1 MVTALAIARTSVRRV
16 TRDRTALF
24 FLVVLPVLVILII
37 GFTVRGFSTFRVG
50 VVDLGAGA
58 AGRDVTAA
66 LSHAGEL
73 SVQRFATTHDAS
85 LAVARGQVST
95 AVVLPA
101 GMDAALRAG
110 RTVDVGVVAEQAD
123 TVQQAAAQAVGTVI
137 SRQGARVQAALF
149 AAARSPASFDAALA
163 RASALQTGGAQVE
176 VATRQADTEADVLP
190 QGFEYSA
197 PTELVLFVFL
207 SALAGGANII
217 DSRRLGIYERVA
229 AGPVRAS
236 AVILGEA
243 LAFGAIA
250 VMQAGL
256 IVLVGAVVFGVSWGN
271 VPAAIV
277 LITVWALVGAGA
289 GMLSGTLFRTPE
301 QASAIGPVLG
311 IAFAMLGGCMWPL
324 SIVSRTMREIGHATP
339 HAWAVD
345 AWTALL
351 ARHGDL
357 GSISVQLAVLAAF
370 AVGFLAIATRRFAR
384 VVATR

>member
-1 MVTALAIARTSVRRV
+1 MSALAITATSVRRV
-16 TRDRTALF
+16 LRDRTALF
-24 FLVVLPVLVILII
+24 FLVVLPVVVILII

-66 LSHAGEL
+66 LAHTGDLA
-73 SVQRFATTHDAS
+73 VQRFTTTGAAAQ
-85 LAVARGQVST
+85 AVARGQLAT

-101 GMDAALRAG
+101 GMDGALRAG

-123 TVQQAAAQAVGTVI
+123 TVQQAAAQAVTTVI

-149 AAARSPASFDAALA
+149 ATARSPASFEAALA
-163 RASALQTGGAQVE
+163 RAATLQEGGAQVT
-176 VATRQADTEADVLP
+176 VVTREADRRANVLP

-207 SALAGGANII
+207 SALTGGANVI

-229 AGPVRAS
+229 AAPVRAS
-236 AVILGEA
+236 TVVVGEA
-243 LAFGAIA
+243 LGFAAIA

-271 VPAAIV
+271 VPAAAV
-277 LITVWALVGAGA
+277 LIALWALVGAGA

-301 QASAIGPVLG
+301 QATAVGPVVG

-324 SIVSRTMREIGHATP
+324 SIVSSTMREVGHVTP

-351 ARHGDL
+351 ARHGTL
-357 GSISVQLAVLAAF
+357 ASIGRELAVLAAF
-370 AVGFLAIATRRFAR
+370 AAGFLVIATRRFAR
-384 VVATR
+384 VVAAR

>member
-1 MVTALAIARTSVRRV
+1 MSALAITATAVRRV
-16 TRDRTALF
+16 LRDRTALF
-24 FLVVLPVLVILII
+24 FLVVLPVVVILII

-58 AGRDVTAA
+58 AGRDVTTA
-66 LSHAGEL
+66 LTHTGDLA
-73 SVQRFATTHDAS
+73 VQRFTTTRAAAQ
-85 LAVARGQVST
+85 AVARGQIST

-110 RTVDVGVVAEQAD
+110 RTVDVGVVSEQAD
-123 TVQQAAAQAVGTVI
+123 TAQQAAAQAVTTVI
-137 SRQGARVQAALF
+137 SRHGARVQAALF

-163 RASALQTGGAQVE
+163 RASALQEGGGAQVT
-176 VATRQADTEADVLP
+176 VASRQADRRANVLP

-207 SALAGGANII
+207 SALTGGANVI

-229 AGPVRAS
+229 AAPVRAS
-236 AVILGEA
+236 TVVVGEA
-243 LAFGAIA
+243 LGFAAIA

-271 VPAAIV
+271 PPAAAV
-277 LITVWALVGAGA
+277 LVVLWALVGAGA

-301 QASAIGPVLG
+301 QATAVGPVVG

-324 SIVSRTMREIGHATP
+324 SIVSSTMREVGHVTP

-351 ARHGDL
+351 ARHGTL
-357 GSISVQLAVLAAF
+357 GSIGRELAVLAAF
-370 AVGFLAIATRRFAR
+370 AAGFLVIATRRFAR
-384 VVATR
+384 VVAAR

>member
-1 MVTALAIARTSVRRV
+1 VSALAITGTAVRRV
-16 TRDRTALF
+16 LRDRTALF

-58 AGRDVTAA
+58 AGREVTTA
-66 LSHAGEL
+66 LANAGDL
-73 SVQRFATTHDAS
+73 AVQRFATAHDAAQ
-85 LAVARGQVST
+85 AVARGQVST

-110 RTVDVGVVAEQAD
+110 RTVDVAVVAEQAD
-123 TVQQAAAQAVGTVI
+123 TVQQAASQAVTTVI
-137 SRQGARVQAALF
+137 SRQGARVQAAVF

-163 RASALQTGGAQVE
+163 RATALQQEGAQV
-176 VATRQADTEADVLP
+176 VVSSTQADREANVLP

-207 SALAGGANII
+207 SARAGGASVI

-229 AGPVRAS
+229 AAPVRAS
-236 AVILGEA
+236 TVIVGEA
-243 LAFGAIA
+243 LGFAAIA
-250 VMQAGL
+250 VMQSGL
-256 IVLVGAVVFGVSWGN
+256 ILLVGAVVFGVSWGN
-271 VPAAIV
+271 LPAAAV
-277 LITVWALVGAGA
+277 LVALWALVGAGA

-301 QASAIGPVLG
+301 QATAVGPVVG

-324 SIVSRTMREIGHATP
+324 SIVSGTMREVGHLTP

-351 ARHGDL
+351 ARHGSL
-357 GSISVQLAVLAAF
+357 GSIGRELAVLAAF
-370 AVGFLAIATRRFAR
+370 AAGFLVIATRRFAR

>member
-1 MVTALAIARTSVRRV
+1 MVTALAITRTSVRRV

-66 LSHAGEL
+66 LAHTDHLA
-73 SVQRFATTHDAS
+73 VQRYATTHDAA
-85 LAVARGQVST
+85 LAVARGQIST

-101 GMDAALRAG
+101 GMDGALRAG
-110 RTVDVGVVAEQAD
+110 RTVDVGVVAEEAD
-123 TVQQAAAQAVGTVI
+123 TTQQAAAQAVSTVI
-137 SRQGARVQAALF
+137 GRMGARVQAALF
-149 AAARSPASFDAALA
+149 AASRSPASFDAALT
-163 RASALQTGGAQVE
+163 RAAALQGGGAQVV
-176 VATRQADTEADVLP
+176 VASRQADARANVLP

-229 AGPVRAS
+229 AAPVRAS
-236 AVILGEA
+236 TVIVGEA
-243 LAFGAIA
+243 FAFAAIA
-250 VMQAGL
+250 LVQAAL

-271 VPAAIV
+271 LPAAAV
-277 LITVWALVGAGA
+277 LVVVWALVGAGA

-301 QASAIGPVLG
+301 QATAVGPVVG

-324 SIVSRTMREIGHATP
+324 SIVSATMREVGHATP

-351 ARHGDL
+351 ARHGGL
-357 GSISVQLAVLAAF
+357 GSIALELAVLAAF
-370 AVGFLAIATRRFAR
+370 AAGFLAVATRRFAR